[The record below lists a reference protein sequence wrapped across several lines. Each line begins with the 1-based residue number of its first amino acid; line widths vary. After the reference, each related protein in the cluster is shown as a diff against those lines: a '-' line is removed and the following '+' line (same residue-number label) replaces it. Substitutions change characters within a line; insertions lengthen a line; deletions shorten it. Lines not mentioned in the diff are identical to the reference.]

1 LNHRENIDR
10 IAPDLSELVDLC
22 RRLFDASLVH
32 LKYEDQEAG
41 NAGIYA
47 EPGCLWTFYQKP
59 KVRR

>member
-22 RRLFDASLVH
+22 RRVFGASLVY

-47 EPGCLWTFYQKP
+47 EPGCLWTVYTPP
-59 KVRR
+59 KVKR